1 MQMRYTEEK
10 LNTFSKETLIQ
21 LFLAQQ
27 EQLSEI
33 DKKLQLVL
41 EQLAVMNQNRYG
53 RKTEQMPVPQQM
65 AFADVNGELVMFNE
79 AEALASLDKNEEET
93 DSKKH
98 LVKKKGKRE
107 AELSGIPVIK
117 VEHYLTEEELQER
130 FGKNGWKQLP
140 DEIYTRYR
148 FVPAKVE
155 VEEHHVG
162 VYASKDGDSMT

>member
-1 MQMRYTEEK
+1 MKMRYTEEK

-41 EQLAVMNQNRYG
+41 EQLAVMNQNHYG

-79 AEALASLDKNEEET
+79 AEVLASLDENEEET
-93 DSKKH
+93 VSKKH
-98 LVKKKGKRE
+98 PVKKKGKRE
-107 AELSGIPVIK
+107 ADLSGIPVIK

-130 FGKNGWKQLP
+130 FGKTDGSSFQMRYINGIVWSLQK
-140 DEIYTRYR
+140 
-148 FVPAKVE
+148 
-155 VEEHHVG
+155 
-162 VYASKDGDSMT
+162 

>member
-53 RKTEQMPVPQQM
+53 RKTEQMQGAKALCGCIVP
-65 AFADVNGELVMFNE
+65 AGE
-79 AEALASLDKNEEET
+79 
-93 DSKKH
+93 
-98 LVKKKGKRE
+98 KKKPSFSMNTRK
-107 AELSGIPVIK
+107 
-117 VEHYLTEEELQER
+117 QE
-130 FGKNGWKQLP
+130 KQT
-140 DEIYTRYR
+140 IRKS
-148 FVPAKVE
+148 F
-155 VEEHHVG
+155 
-162 VYASKDGDSMT
+162 